1 MYYLI
6 GLHNSHETISSDCR
20 QRHKTGM
27 SAGSETLVTI
37 YCAINALWNR
47 IPPIF
52 ILQMVLSRHESLRQT
67 PTSYS
72 VSSYPCGLMTLENY

>member
-20 QRHKTGM
+20 NRHKTLM
-27 SAGSETLVTI
+27 SAGNGTLVTI
-37 YCAINALWNR
+37 YCGPNALWNT

-52 ILQMVLSRHESLRQT
+52 MFQMIIFRHEFLRGA

-72 VSSYPCGLMTLENY
+72 VSSYPCRLMMLENC